1 MHKEIAEMKR
11 KRKEKEDEEWRLRQ
25 RLEYQQFIS
34 KLKNKE
40 EKPFVSSKKL
50 WNDREH
56 NKFI

>member
-1 MHKEIAEMKR
+1 MKR
-11 KRKEKEDEEWRLRQ
+11 KQKEKEDEEWRLRQ

-40 EKPFVSSKKL
+40 EKPFCSSKKL